1 MSDGVHVEII
11 APDAFGGIEA
21 AWRALGRSVAAASP
35 FLAPAWLG
43 AWAEV
48 YAPGRTWAAALRD
61 GGRLVGLLPVFVWD
75 GALLLAGTGPSDH
88 GGLLI
93 LPGYEAWAG
102 TLLDAAAQAVDAAFE
117 RIDLQQLTPGS
128 PLATAALPRWQART
142 ENGDPCLVVPLGG
155 EQGMNGVPPK
165 MRANWRY
172 ALRRLEREG
181 CAVDLVPPEDVAQ
194 GIAELERLHGL
205 RWRERDEPGM
215 LADPLLRAFLRTA
228 APRLAAEG
236 LLRLHRIRRGGETI
250 AVLLVIGGGANSCYY
265 LGGFDP
271 DYGRLSPGTVLVGA
285 AIAAAAE
292 AGTATFDFLRGAE
305 RYKYRWG
312 ARDERRVR
320 RLLTRA

>member
-1 MSDGVHVEII
+1 MSDSVHVEII

-21 AWRALGRSVAAASP
+21 AWRALWRSVAAASP
-35 FLAPAWLG
+35 LLAPAWLG

-48 YAPGRTWAAALRD
+48 YAPGRIWAAALRD

-93 LPGYEAWAG
+93 LPEYEPWTGA
-102 TLLDAAAQAVDAAFE
+102 LLDAAAQAVDATFE
-117 RIDLQQLTPGS
+117 RMDLQQLAPGS
-128 PLATAALPRWQART
+128 PLATAAPPGWQART
-142 ENGDPCLVVPLGG
+142 EDGDPCLVVPLGG
-155 EQGMNGVPPK
+155 EQGMDVVPAR

-172 ALRRLEREG
+172 ALRRLEREE
-181 CAVDLVPPEDVAQ
+181 CAVDLVAPAEMEQ

-215 LADPLLRAFLRTA
+215 LADPLLRDLVRTA
-228 APRLAAEG
+228 APRLATDG
-236 LLRLHRIRRGGETI
+236 LLRLHRIRFGGDTI
-250 AVLLVIGGGANSCYY
+250 AVLLVVAAGASACYY

-271 DYGRLSPGTVLVGA
+271 DCARLSPGTALVGA

-292 AGTATFDFLRGAE
+292 AGATTFDFLRGAE
-305 RYKYRWG
+305 PYKYRWG
-312 ARDERRVR
+312 ARDQRRVR